1 MLTLLIVSF
10 LIGAGIASVLILT
23 FRRRNALRNKRDAEP
38 EYENELISADV
49 EEIDEPSVKSPA
61 TPRLRTRPGTAMP
74 KPISREND
82 PAART
87 LSLGGDLPESAAES
101 MGAETVPAQE
111 DETRQVETEE
121 AFSGVSGPSDLEREL
136 LSSDQEPLEAPEGQS
151 ATPQPSPNFQPL
163 EDEGFSEPGLIETLE
178 RPAGESEETA
188 EPPLL
193 TQDPLAPPEALEE
206 SPSETGGHRTSGVP
220 SLLNRLEQLTKEY
233 NFPDPPLLDS
243 WRPLDSETHQ
253 ENESE
258 IVSSGVGLSK
268 SFAQEFHEILKGLDK
283 EEGKGEVIPPDSYY
297 LLALFAFYAGE
308 FESAVAYLQIAL
320 DSGTDPARPLN
331 LLGLVYHLQGFE
343 TEAESRL
350 QEAAETAGAPLS
362 DRAIILTNLGLVST
376 YRRAPDD
383 ALGYYAQA
391 LEIHRRLENKSEA
404 AETLSRMGRLCRAKH
419 ALYEASKYHHE
430 GLEIWR
436 SQGDRAKVALEL
448 RLLAA
453 VLREKGDYPDALD
466 LSERALAM
474 NRESGDVREEAI
486 NLGNIGLI
494 YSTEKDWPKALEYF
508 HAGLSLHRQVEN
520 LRGEAGSL
528 GNIGNIFFL
537 QGKTEESLRSYL
549 RALEINRQIGYFWGE
564 AVDLGNIGKIQMHLG
579 DSAAAAENLREAR
592 RLFIEL
598 NATAQAEAVQTTLQ
612 EMGALEPREY

>member
-1 MLTLLIVSF
+1 MLTLLTVSF
-10 LIGAGIASVLILT
+10 LIGVGIASVLILT
-23 FRRRNALRNKRDAEP
+23 FRSRNVLRNRRAAEP
-38 EYENELISADV
+38 EYELINADV
-49 EEIDEPSVKSPA
+49 EEIDEPSVESPA
-61 TPRLRTRPGTAMP
+61 ESRLRTRRGTALP
-74 KPISREND
+74 KPIFRENG
-82 PAART
+82 PVARI
-87 LSLGGDLPESAAES
+87 LNLVGDHPERSTESAV
-101 MGAETVPAQE
+101 AETTPTQA
-111 DETRQVETEE
+111 DKTRQIETEE
-121 AFSGVSGPSDLEREL
+121 TFSDVSGPPDPEREL
-136 LSSDQEPLEAPEGQS
+136 LSSEQEPREVPEGQS
-151 ATPQPSPNFQPL
+151 ATPQHPPKFQPL

-178 RPAGESEETA
+178 RPADESEKTA
-188 EPPLL
+188 ETPSL
-193 TQDPLAPPEALEE
+193 TQDPLDPAEALEE
-206 SPSETGGHRTSGVP
+206 SPSEMEGHRTSGVP
-220 SLLNRLEQLTKEY
+220 SFLNRLEQLTKEY
-233 NFPDPPLLDS
+233 NLPDPPLLNS

-253 ENESE
+253 ENESKT
-258 IVSSGVGLSK
+258 VSSGVGLSK
-268 SFAQEFHEILKGLDK
+268 SFAQELHKILVSLDE

-297 LLALFAFYAGE
+297 RLALFAFYAGE
-308 FESAVAYLQIAL
+308 FESAVAYLQMTL

-331 LLGLVYHLQGFE
+331 LLGLVYHMQGFE

-350 QEAAETAGAPLS
+350 QEAVETAGASLS

-383 ALGYYAQA
+383 ALEYYAQA
-391 LEIHRRLENKSEA
+391 LEIHRRLENKSEV
-404 AETLSRMGRLCRAKH
+404 AETLSRMGRICRAKH
-419 ALYEASKYHHE
+419 SLHEASKYHHE

-436 SQGDRAKVALEL
+436 SLGDRAKEALEL

-453 VLREKGDYPDALD
+453 VFREKGDYPDALD

-494 YSTEKDWPKALEYF
+494 YSIRKDWSKALEYF

-528 GNIGNIFFL
+528 GNIGNILFL
-537 QGKTEESLRSYL
+537 QGKTEESLKSYL

-564 AVDLGNIGKIQMHLG
+564 AVDLENIAKIQMHLG

-612 EMGALEPREY
+612 AMGALEPQES